1 MTFETF
7 FYGKEFS
14 ERFREKY
21 NILEDILISMK
32 INNEIIYLRREKNSK
47 NDYILGKILAI
58 DFLIN
63 NKFTKIAD
71 KISEESMNVFINEN
85 TKLFG
90 NEVFLNKFKKTY
102 NIIDVELLVYGAT
115 SVFNDIYKLMF
126 SDKYTEVI
134 RDLKENSETLKN
146 FLFDIFNN
154 DIFKEYED

>member
-14 ERFREKY
+14 ERFRGKY

-32 INNEIIYLRREKNSK
+32 INNEIIYLRREKNSR

-85 TKLFG
+85 TKLFE
-90 NEVFLNKFKKTY
+90 NEVFLNKFKRTY